1 MTGDPYRQ
9 KRLGRRAVV
18 VMASA
23 AALGAARV
31 RAQSLDSPGLAPEPR
46 FPLDRGLPL
55 AEQLRILDSA
65 NKWVRLENENT
76 GEVFQAAYTGLGLYD
91 AAVRDRFNRF
101 MRDWREN
108 AVIVMDL
115 ALLEVLHA
123 LHLAAEQR
131 PLHIVS
137 GYRTPRTNAMLA
149 TISEGVAPNSL
160 HMRGLAADFFVPGF
174 DLGALRDAAI
184 ALQAGGVG
192 FYPASGFIHVDTG
205 PVRTWT
211 L

>member
-1 MTGDPYRQ
+1 MIGSRPGAA
-9 KRLGRRAVV
+9 RLGRRAVI

-23 AALGAARV
+23 AAFV
-31 RAQSLDSPGLAPEPR
+31 RARAFAQQLESQGLAPEPR

-55 AEQLRILDSA
+55 TEQLRLLDNA

-76 GEVFQAAYTGLGLYD
+76 GEEFEAAYTGLGLYD
-91 AAVRDRFNRF
+91 SAVFDRFNRF

-108 AVIVMDL
+108 AVIAMDPE
-115 ALLEVLHA
+115 LLEVLHA

-149 TISEGVAPNSL
+149 AISEGVAPNSL
-160 HMRGLAADFFVPGF
+160 HMRGLAADLFVPGF
-174 DLGALRDAAI
+174 DLALLHEAALD
-184 ALQAGGVG
+184 LQAGGVG
-192 FYPASGFIHVDTG
+192 YYPDGGFIHVDTG
-205 PVRTWT
+205 PVRQWNG
-211 L
+211 